1 LARGVG
7 KAGASGSTW
16 LGRGCASVPV
26 FYVALEGK
34 VDEVR
39 LHFQT
44 LGATAHS
51 PIYSHIDRLPD
62 DCRPVE
68 WLRETV
74 AHLNPALIVIDPL
87 GRFVRLRDG
96 GNDYTDATRQLEPLI
111 SYARDSNPQTHI
123 ALVHHSRKSA
133 GDHGDESLGSTA
145 ILGSVDTAISLRREK
160 GAAHRTIYS
169 VNRYGHDLA
178 ETFAVLDA
186 DTGRVTLGT
195 TKAEAAARGIE
206 DAILDF
212 VASRDEPAPHKDILT
227 AEDVRGRTKTVQ
239 HAIRALVDA
248 GRLVRAGAGQRNDP
262 FRYSIPVSDHI

>member
-1 LARGVG
+1 
-7 KAGASGSTW
+7 
-16 LGRGCASVPV
+16 
-26 FYVALEGK
+26 

-51 PIYSHIDRLPD
+51 PIYSHVDRLPD
-62 DCRPVE
+62 DCKPVE

-133 GDHGDESLGSTA
+133 GEHGDESLGSTA

-169 VNRYGHDLA
+169 VNRYGQNLA

-195 TKAEAAARGIE
+195 TKAEAATRGIE
-206 DAILDF
+206 DAILDC
-212 VASRDEPAPHKDILT
+212 VASRSGPVPHQEILDSG
-227 AEDVRGRTKTVQ
+227 EVRGARAKVLRT
-239 HAIRALVDA
+239 LVSLVNG
-248 GRLVRAGAGQRNDP
+248 GRLQRAGTGRRGDP
-262 FRYSIPVSDHI
+262 HNYSIPHSHPI